1 MGAVR
6 RNLSE
11 IKMAILKDG
20 GETEPSNDVMLPTFL
35 DKYCKILLKQV
46 LRLPKKK
53 SSKKLSVE
61 MKGIILIIARKK
73 IVPTMFGCLMG
84 KCHVI
89 A

>member
-53 SSKKLSVE
+53 VQQKVE
-61 MKGIILIIARKK
+61 CRNEGDN
-73 IVPTMFGCLMG
+73 FNNC
-84 KCHVI
+84 
-89 A
+89 